1 MTDITNNQ
9 NKLEFTSDLEKL
21 IETVIEKSFEYENV
35 EPRNVSVLICDNDE
49 IKKLNGQFRDIDSPT
64 DVLSFPMYDEDGE
77 LDPDELGDI
86 VISLERAAAQA
97 EEFGHSLRREV
108 AFLTAHSML
117 HLFGYDHIDDSERE
131 EMFEKQ
137 EEILAQLGITRGEN

>member
-21 IETVIEKSFEYENV
+21 IETVIEKAFEYENV

-49 IKKLNGQFRDIDSPT
+49 IKKLNGQFRGIDSPT